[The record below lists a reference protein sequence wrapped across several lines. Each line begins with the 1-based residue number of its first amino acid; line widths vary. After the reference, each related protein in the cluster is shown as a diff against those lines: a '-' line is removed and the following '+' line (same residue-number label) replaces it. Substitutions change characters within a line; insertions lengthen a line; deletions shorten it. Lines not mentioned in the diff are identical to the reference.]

1 MKIVVDTNIVI
12 SAMLKANSPI
22 SDVLLSPQFDI
33 ELFSPYELFLE
44 IFKHKEKIQK
54 YSKLSETEL
63 LEAVRIMLSN
73 ISFVSVKTIDPANAI
88 KAKELTQGIDIK
100 DWTFVAL
107 TLQTQ
112 GLLWTSDLKLFNHLE
127 KNGFTNLIS
136 TKDVIQ
142 KFL

>member
-22 SDVLLSPQFDI
+22 SDVLSSPQFDI
-33 ELFSPYELFLE
+33 ELLSPYELFLE

-63 LEAVRIMLSN
+63 LEAVRIILSN
-73 ISFVSVKTIDPANAI
+73 ISFVSVKAI
-88 KAKELTQGIDIK
+88 EQTHAAKAKELTQGIDIK

-112 GLLWTSDLKLFNHLE
+112 SLLWTSDLKLFNHLE
-127 KNGFTNLIS
+127 KNGFINLIS
-136 TKDVIQ
+136 TKEVIQ